1 MPNLVFI
8 FNGIIKFW
16 SQILDFY
23 LKTSIFCTWLNFEL
37 FLFRKGCVIKHKLRQ
52 NFKTKWK
59 TWRIFPSDVNV
70 KVLPK
75 WQCNFKHN
83 IEHFVQKI
91 CEIFVKSSW
100 WPHFGYVEL
109 YKPLGKYLQDF
120 IVNSQKMLELQNLE
134 KSKICR
140 FQEDL
145 KFENA
150 FILEPQI
157 LLGKRDR
164 KIEKMTFIFTKFS
177 FKFVKKCR
185 TQFLTCWL
193 TVIQWRS

>member
-1 MPNLVFI
+1 MI
-8 FNGIIKFW
+8 
-16 SQILDFY
+16 S
-23 LKTSIFCTWLNFEL
+23 
-37 FLFRKGCVIKHKLRQ
+37 RKLRLNSKQ
-52 NFKTKWK
+52 NEKHGDF
-59 TWRIFPSDVNV
+59 FPSDVNV

-75 WQCNFKHN
+75 WQCNSKHN

-120 IVNSQKMLELQNLE
+120 IVSSQKMLELQNLE
-134 KSKICR
+134 KSKICS

-157 LLGKRDR
+157 LLGMRDR

-177 FKFVKKCR
+177 SKFVEKFR
-185 TQFLTCWL
+185 TQLLTCWP
-193 TVIQWRS
+193 TVVHWMD